1 MLMPSRRPCPEFMS
15 FHNYYYLDGDDY
27 TTHPPPDTPPT
38 TQAPTDFA
46 MTQAPTDALVMTA
59 TFKTV
64 IPTRLPVRKKKPIK
78 KVKVRKD
85 FPETWLWTDV
95 KLK

>member
-1 MLMPSRRPCPEFMS
+1 MS

-46 MTQAPTDALVMTA
+46 MTQAPTDHAFVMTA
-59 TFKTV
+59 TSKTV